1 MDPTVREILI
11 SGKVGELRKYLLSLK
26 SEDELKRTLYPK
38 EKETSMLH
46 EAIALRDDATTCS
59 LLLSFGSGEVNRRD
73 GNGNTPLHLC
83 AKYGRYRCAALLLL
97 FGARKDI
104 KNERGLDP
112 EGVAKENRQYN
123 VMSILDQSSH
133 SNPKKKKKKDVV
145 KEEEDVVESIRSSR
159 DLNFEERKQSLIR
172 SKSTEIALGLVTS
185 TLNALIDRATTVW
198 REHREHKK
206 DERLL
211 ESLIDTIRA
220 SVRATTK
227 SLGPLGTLNYFE
239 DWAFPRR
246 ESIRRVSVLPRDVC
260 CDMTAEDSNAAWGLG
275 CIKSI
280 RRLAGTK
287 DLYFRSKTLGLDNPT
302 MSWEVKF
309 TRPIFFAAMQ
319 ISWMRRCIPSKV
331 VLVRQCSR
339 MCGEREREFQFITVS
354 ITSHKKGKKINALE
368 HRYQALRYRKDIP
381 SPLTLQNIK
390 LSILSRKSGSRK
402 I

>member
-1 MDPTVREILI
+1 M
-11 SGKVGELRKYLLSLK
+11 
-26 SEDELKRTLYPK
+26 
-38 EKETSMLH
+38 
-46 EAIALRDDATTCS
+46 
-59 LLLSFGSGEVNRRD
+59 
-73 GNGNTPLHLC
+73 
-83 AKYGRYRCAALLLL
+83 
-97 FGARKDI
+97 
-104 KNERGLDP
+104 
-112 EGVAKENRQYN
+112 
-123 VMSILDQSSH
+123 
-133 SNPKKKKKKDVV
+133 
-145 KEEEDVVESIRSSR
+145 
-159 DLNFEERKQSLIR
+159 
-172 SKSTEIALGLVTS
+172 
-185 TLNALIDRATTVW
+185 W
-198 REHREHKK
+198 RENREHKK

-275 CIKSI
+275 CVKSI

-309 TRPIFFAAMQ
+309 TRPIFFAAIQ

-339 MCGEREREFQFITVS
+339 MCGERE
-354 ITSHKKGKKINALE
+354 
-368 HRYQALRYRKDIP
+368 
-381 SPLTLQNIK
+381 
-390 LSILSRKSGSRK
+390 
-402 I
+402 

>member
-1 MDPTVREILI
+1 
-11 SGKVGELRKYLLSLK
+11 
-26 SEDELKRTLYPK
+26 
-38 EKETSMLH
+38 MLH

-123 VMSILDQSSH
+123 VMSILDQLSH
-133 SNPKKKKKKDVV
+133 SNPKKKKKKKKDVV

-339 MCGEREREFQFITVS
+339 MCGERERESFNSSPFQLRHTRRVRKSTLLNTGTKLCDI
-354 ITSHKKGKKINALE
+354 GKMSRPL
-368 HRYQALRYRKDIP
+368 QRYRI
-381 SPLTLQNIK
+381 
-390 LSILSRKSGSRK
+390 
-402 I
+402 